1 MELILLILAA
11 VIPAGVLLY
20 FIYRKDKYK
29 QEPVGQL
36 LKGFGYGLVSA
47 LAATLLAALLLLMG
61 LYSEEA
67 DTVGGFICTSLFGAA
82 IPEELAKFF
91 FLWLLLRNNKYFD
104 EYFDGIVYA
113 ACIGLGFAS
122 FENIFYL
129 IENYED
135 WVATGIARA
144 FVSIPGH
151 FMFAV
156 TMGFYYSKAFLGGM
170 TQKKKYL
177 SLAILIPI
185 LLHAAFDATLLISQI
200 LAGSIALFYI
210 LFFFLI
216 RKSKQFAHEHLK
228 TDEKLLGISEKI
240 NSIEE

>member
-47 LAATLLAALLLLMG
+47 LAATLFAALLLLMG
-61 LYSEEA
+61 LYSEDA
-67 DTVGGFICTSLFGAA
+67 KTVGGYICTSLFGAA
-82 IPEELAKFF
+82 IPEETAKFF

-122 FENIFYL
+122 FENILYL

-135 WVATGIARA
+135 WVAVGISRA
-144 FVSIPGH
+144 FVAIPGH

-156 TMGFYYSKAFLGGM
+156 TMGFYYSKAFLGDPS
-170 TQKKKYL
+170 QKKKNL
-177 SLAILIPI
+177 TLAIVIPI

-200 LAGSIALFYI
+200 LAGSIALFYL

-216 RKSKQFAHEHLK
+216 RKSKRHVKEHLE
-228 TDEKLLGISEKI
+228 TDEQMMNANAHST
-240 NSIEE
+240 IEN

>member
-29 QEPVGQL
+29 QEPVEQL
-36 LKGFGYGLVSA
+36 LKGFGYGFVSA

-67 DTVGGFICTSLFGAA
+67 ESVGGFICTSLFGAA

-104 EYFDGIVYA
+104 EFFDGIVYA

-156 TMGFYYSKAFLGGM
+156 TMGFYYSKAILGDQS
-170 TQKKKYL
+170 QKKKNL
-177 SLAILIPI
+177 TLAIVMPI
-185 LLHAAFDATLLISQI
+185 LLHAAFDATLLVSQI
-200 LAGSIALFYI
+200 LAGSIALFYL
-210 LFFFLI
+210 LFFLLI
-216 RKSKQFAHEHLK
+216 RKSKRHVKEHLE
-228 TDEKLLGISEKI
+228 TDEQMMNANAHST
-240 NSIEE
+240 IEN